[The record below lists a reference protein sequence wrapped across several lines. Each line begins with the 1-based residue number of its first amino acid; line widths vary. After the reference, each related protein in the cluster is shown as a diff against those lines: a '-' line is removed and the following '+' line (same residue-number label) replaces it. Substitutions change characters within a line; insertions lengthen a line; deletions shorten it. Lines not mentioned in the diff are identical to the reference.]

1 MKKLVLMVLLAL
13 VLVAPPT
20 ETYAASQLQVVAE
33 DTLWGALIG
42 ALVGTAALAF
52 RDHPSDHLD
61 LITRGA
67 AVGLVCGVG
76 FGFYEISPV
85 FYGYR
90 DPVTRE
96 TTYAMGVRIPIK

>member
-1 MKKLVLMVLLAL
+1 MKKLVLTFMLAL
-13 VLVAPPT
+13 ALAAPPT
-20 ETYAASQLQVVAE
+20 ETLAATQLQVVAE
-33 DTLWGALIG
+33 DSLWGALIG

-52 RDHPSDHLD
+52 RDHPGDHLD
-61 LITRGA
+61 LISRGA

-90 DPVTRE
+90 DPVTKE

>member
-13 VLVAPPT
+13 VLAAPPT

-76 FGFYEISPV
+76 FGIYEISPV

-90 DPVTRE
+90 DPETRE